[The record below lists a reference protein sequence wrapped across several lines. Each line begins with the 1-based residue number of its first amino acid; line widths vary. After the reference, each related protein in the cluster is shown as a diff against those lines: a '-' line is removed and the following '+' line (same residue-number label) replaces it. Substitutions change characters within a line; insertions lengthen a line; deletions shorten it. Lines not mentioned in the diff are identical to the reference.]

1 MKKLSLFAALL
12 AGGLLFS
19 GCVFMDHP
27 VPQISEP
34 SELGCLD
41 GCNGYDMGHGW
52 IDYVFGTAGPAGY
65 MSNLEEG
72 EWWGTVSKLGTLQAE
87 GPACPWDSG
96 SSAGRKTV
104 VDSYHNYAGGDA
116 SGCEPYNT
124 LCGWGGPFWWYGSL
138 CEPTLVGTEGL
149 CNIGNGQCNGPIWPY
164 GYYNAPPDTYMTNF
178 GFRCV
183 DANPTPGSNEFD
195 ANIRRRPNDFC
206 GRCEDLAS
214 IQAPEGKVV
223 ICHVPPGNPDNAHTI
238 IIGAPAVPA
247 HLAHGDYEGECDGG
261 GGGGGE
267 TGPGPYIPDGNRL
280 PNWTLGVGFNVDYAH
295 YLLTGKVPYTNDW
308 TSCLRSACGSSRT
321 AAVDT
326 LAGILASFP
335 ADDSGSAVVGIRKL
349 IGGGET
355 VELNPA
361 LQIHVGMTVLDGGRT
376 AFKYS
381 VNATQPAVTTF
392 VQWILNNTPDK
403 GAVDFSQLSFELSN
417 GTLLHGNT
425 IAKALPYSIALNHD
439 RLEQGLPRLQQL
451 QSAQNR
457 NLDARV
463 AGR

>member
-19 GCVFMDHP
+19 GCVYMDHP

-41 GCNGYDMGHGW
+41 TCNGYDLGHGW

-72 EWWGTVSKLGTLQAE
+72 EWWGAVSKLGTMQVQTQ
-87 GPACPWDSG
+87 ACPWDSAG
-96 SSAGRKTV
+96 SGANKTR

-138 CEPTLVGTEGL
+138 CEPPLVGTLTL
-149 CNIGNGQCNGPIWPY
+149 CNVGNGQCNGPIWPY
-164 GYYNAPPDTYMTNF
+164 GYYNAPPDTYFTNL
-178 GFRCV
+178 GFMCV
-183 DANPTPGSNEFD
+183 DERPTPGSNEFD
-195 ANIRRRPNDFC
+195 QNIRRRPNDFC
-206 GRCEDLAS
+206 HDCGTAAS

-247 HLAHGDYEGECDGG
+247 HLAHGDYEGECKDGG
-261 GGGGGE
+261 GGEGGE
-267 TGPGPYIPDGNRL
+267 GLEMAAGNRL
-280 PNWTLGVGFNVDYAH
+280 PDWTLGVGFNVDYAH
-295 YLLTGKVPYTNDW
+295 YLLTHKMPFTNDW
-308 TSCLRSACGSSRT
+308 TSCARNACGSART

-335 ADDSGSAVVGIRKL
+335 TDDSGSAVVGIRKL
-349 IGGGET
+349 NGSGESI
-355 VELNPA
+355 ELNPP
-361 LQIHVGMTVLDGGRT
+361 LEIHVGMQVLDGGRT

-381 VNATQPAVTTF
+381 VNATQTNVVTF
-392 VQWILNNTPDK
+392 VQWVLNNTPDK
-403 GAVDFSQLSFELSN
+403 AAVDFSGISFELSN

-425 IAKALPYSIALNHD
+425 IAKVLPYSIALNHD

-451 QSAQNR
+451 QSATNR